1 METHRKT
8 RTENN
13 FDQREEITMAIRSNT
28 KLSTPRDGPIEIHQW
43 TGLTKRTLDTGE
55 PLNLA
60 AFADRSVQVKGT
72 FGTGGTVIIEGS
84 NDRESDTP
92 IYAQLVDPQGNAISF
107 TAAGIEQVLES
118 TYLIRPRVTA
128 GDGTTDLTVTILVRR

>member
-1 METHRKT
+1 
-8 RTENN
+8 
-13 FDQREEITMAIRSNT
+13 MAVRAKT
-28 KLSTPRDGPIEIHQW
+28 KLSTVNDGPIEVWQW
-43 TGLTKRTLDTGE
+43 TGLTNRTSDTGD
-55 PLNLA
+55 PLNKP

-92 IYAQLVDPQGNAISF
+92 TYAPLVEPQGNAIIF
-107 TAAGIEQVLES
+107 AAAGIEQILES

-128 GDGTTDLTVTILVRR
+128 GDGTTSLTVTILVRR